1 MPEGKRS
8 ASATMVPW
16 ASRLT
21 CQQSSMF
28 TNLKPAAC
36 KPLETIASA
45 ISLISFSETS
55 QANLFQLFHPIGG
68 VLARVAGSAGSE
80 ATEKGPVERTSSE
93 RTQQLTTESRERWC
107 MEPPEIISNVTA
119 YLWELQALSCPL
131 FGLPQKSSQSSV
143 RGARSVPSLMVLQ
156 SASLFHDIGAI
167 QLWE

>member
-36 KPLETIASA
+36 MPLETIASA
-45 ISLISFSETS
+45 VSLICFSETS

-68 VLARVAGSAGSE
+68 VWARVVASTGSE
-80 ATEKGPVERTSSE
+80 AMEKGPVERTSNA
-93 RTQQLTTESRERWC
+93 RTQQTTTESREKWC
-107 MEPPEIISNVTA
+107 MEAPEI
-119 YLWELQALSCPL
+119 
-131 FGLPQKSSQSSV
+131 
-143 RGARSVPSLMVLQ
+143 
-156 SASLFHDIGAI
+156 ASERNRLRMGIASPF
-167 QLWE
+167 